1 MTINE
6 YQKKC
11 VSALPKLMYRGE
23 QALTALTNLRAVSKE
38 NVDLYEKTVSEGSE
52 LPKEALLDNLVET
65 LFSVAIAADAF
76 DVDLVSVFKRSVE
89 KVNKVLE
96 KKRSRAEADAGD
108 KKEG

>member
-23 QALTALTNLRAVSKE
+23 QTLHALRNLIGVSEENLKLYDKTA
-38 NVDLYEKTVSEGSE
+38 SEGSE
-52 LPKEALLDNLVET
+52 LPKEALLDNLSET

-76 DVDLVSVFKRSVE
+76 DVPLADIFKRSVE
-89 KVNKVLE
+89 KVDSVLD
-96 KKRSRAEADAGD
+96 KKKTRSEADAGD
-108 KKEG
+108 K